1 MTPEGNLC
9 FCRYED
15 IDWDAPLPKGAESLE
30 GDELL
35 MYRELARRGASFLK
49 FLTGVPKEDSAQEV
63 LLRLAEKGLVCADSF
78 VPVRQWQNREKVKKA
93 TARQRV
99 NARVMALS
107 AGRWDVV
114 RPVKQW
120 SEEAWLE
127 AFFTENGLLCRETFR
142 KSLAE
147 VNGSPYLAGGAERGE
162 SGERQEKGERPAQ
175 MPDHML
181 YQTAEPFSWK
191 RALELLRIWEY
202 TGRIRRGYFV
212 AGLSGAQFI
221 RREEYDGITAA
232 LKDPAK
238 QILWLNG
245 TDPAVQWGK
254 SLEMPAEQGFLAVP
268 GTAVALSTGRL
279 AAVMERQGK
288 ILRVYEPDCLEEVLT
303 EFVRDYRQNA
313 LFAEQRRITVKEYP
327 REAGETLRRAG
338 FMQEMGDFVLYR

>member
-1 MTPEGNLC
+1 M
-9 FCRYED
+9 
-15 IDWDAPLPKGAESLE
+15 
-30 GDELL
+30 
-35 MYRELARRGASFLK
+35 
-49 FLTGVPKEDSAQEV
+49 
-63 LLRLAEKGLVCADSF
+63 
-78 VPVRQWQNREKVKKA
+78 KKA

-327 REAGETLRRAG
+327 REAGRRCEG
-338 FMQEMGDFVLYR
+338 RDSCRRWGILCCIGKCERKCCRPGTFCVPGRLFL